1 MSSGIPVA
9 MSFGF
14 CFALLPLLSLN
25 PERVFGPNHVLIRHI
40 PADDLSC
47 PEEYLEK
54 SHMAVPVKETND
66 GDLEAGKAVNDS
78 EEEEIVEIQNES
90 TPLLSS
96 TRA

>member
-1 MSSGIPVA
+1 
-9 MSFGF
+9 
-14 CFALLPLLSLN
+14 
-25 PERVFGPNHVLIRHI
+25 
-40 PADDLSC
+40 
-47 PEEYLEK
+47 
-54 SHMAVPVKETND
+54 MAVPVKETND